1 MLKYK
6 RKAWAGSE
14 IGEEVPAR
22 EVAAHTVSLL
32 GKAGLRESLPVSSA
46 ISCSDKTES
55 KEEDRISV
63 QNRRANIL
71 KSSRGH
77 EKVKKPG
84 LFTVLIK
91 KFSKHKAGAFLVLS
105 ASSQWIS

>member
-1 MLKYK
+1 M
-6 RKAWAGSE
+6 
-14 IGEEVPAR
+14 
-22 EVAAHTVSLL
+22 SLL

-63 QNRRANIL
+63 QNRRGNIL

-84 LFTVLIK
+84 LFTVLKVQQAQSGCLSGSVSFVPMDILVWK
-91 KFSKHKAGAFLVLS
+91 DTGAGA
-105 ASSQWIS
+105 W